1 MAFRFRKRIKLLP
14 GVWLNVGKTGI
25 STSVGGD
32 GVTVNYYGKRGTR
45 TTLSAPGT
53 GLSYSSSRRP
63 LFQPSNKAP
72 RRTGSGARAFATVL
86 WIFLIAYLIWVMH

>member
-1 MAFRFRKRIKLLP
+1 MAFQFRKRIKLLP

-32 GVTVNYYGKRGTR
+32 GVTVNYGKRGTR
-45 TTLSAPGT
+45 ATLSAPGT

-63 LFQPSNKAP
+63 LFQPINKAP
-72 RRTGSGARAFATVL
+72 RRSGSVARAFAAAL
-86 WIFLIAYLIWVMH
+86 WIFLIAYLIWVLH